1 MKNIILV
8 FFFLLIGFKT
18 IAQET
23 IDVDDNKV
31 HSFVQ
36 TKAEPKEGI
45 VVFYNN
51 FSEKFKTIIK
61 PGSTKELTF
70 YLEFVVEKDGSFSDV
85 LINISGKIDEGTK
98 ETILKVLRVM
108 PKWKPA
114 NHNGKVVRS
123 SFTLPMKLQIDEKVY
138 DELKNVLEVD
148 NSFFEFKSECGLVKT
163 ETHETNIR
171 EEYIFICFEGYY
183 HIIIKKINEN
193 LVESPKSDGI
203 DEGAII
209 KNISFLGNKAIEKS
223 FHSPHV
229 GNGHIRMIELYKN
242 EYFITIVASAKKPES
257 ADKLIEYL
265 KRTFKLKL

>member
-1 MKNIILV
+1 MMKNIILGS
-8 FFFLLIGFKT
+8 FCLLIGFQS

-148 NSFFEFKSECGLVKT
+148 NSFFVF
-163 ETHETNIR
+163 
-171 EEYIFICFEGYY
+171 
-183 HIIIKKINEN
+183 
-193 LVESPKSDGI
+193 
-203 DEGAII
+203 
-209 KNISFLGNKAIEKS
+209 
-223 FHSPHV
+223 
-229 GNGHIRMIELYKN
+229 
-242 EYFITIVASAKKPES
+242 
-257 ADKLIEYL
+257 
-265 KRTFKLKL
+265 